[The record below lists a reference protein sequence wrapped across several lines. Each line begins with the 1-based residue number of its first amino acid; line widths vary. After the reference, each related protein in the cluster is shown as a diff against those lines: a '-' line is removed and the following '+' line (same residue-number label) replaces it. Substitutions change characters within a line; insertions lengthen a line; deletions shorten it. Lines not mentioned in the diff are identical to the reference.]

1 MKKIVFTSI
10 ILISL
15 IGIGYLVFYT
25 GLLNRKSNKEIIIT
39 ENQNTSI
46 NIPDSVYTDE
56 ILPAKQ
62 EALLYVEEESTEHYT
77 YYLVTGSFSKKV
89 NAETYKTSLESK
101 GYQANIIRSDF
112 DHYKV
117 SIFSSTNKK
126 EALDSLMNA
135 RKIEEFESAWL
146 LKRKRN

>member
-1 MKKIVFTSI
+1 MKKIFTISI

-15 IGIGYLVFYT
+15 TGIGYLYFYT
-25 GLLNRKSNKEIIIT
+25 GLLNRKSDKEITFT
-39 ENQNTSI
+39 ENQKTDI
-46 NIPDSVYTDE
+46 NILDSVYTDE
-56 ILPAKQ
+56 ILSAKQ
-62 EALLYVEEESTEHYT
+62 DALLYVEEESTEDYT

-89 NAETYKTSLESK
+89 NAETFKTTLEKK

-117 SIFSSTNKK
+117 SIFSSTSKK
-126 EALDSLMNA
+126 EALDSLMKA
-135 RKIEEFESAWL
+135 RNIDEFKSTWL